1 MDKPSKSD
9 LPCID
14 DAHPVPVEHL
24 GSNDEMAP
32 PSSKLTHHP
41 EHVIA
46 PCNEKIAVLV
56 APLKHKQP
64 NYKPAMKPSG
74 MTPEFLEPRTKTSRK
89 VRIAFNRQVAA
100 HGLPYPRA
108 RTLFSVAKKQ
118 NMYQIELACDL
129 ELEPA
134 TMVHILDRIEENGLI
149 ERRPDARDRRV
160 NLIVLTPI
168 VEEQAALATSIGR
181 TCA

>member
-1 MDKPSKSD
+1 
-9 LPCID
+9 
-14 DAHPVPVEHL
+14 
-24 GSNDEMAP
+24 
-32 PSSKLTHHP
+32 
-41 EHVIA
+41 
-46 PCNEKIAVLV
+46 
-56 APLKHKQP
+56 
-64 NYKPAMKPSG
+64 
-74 MTPEFLEPRTKTSRK
+74 MTPEFLEPRTKASRK
-89 VRIAFNRQVAA
+89 VRIAFNQQVAA
-100 HGLPYPRA
+100 HGLTYPRG

-134 TMVHILDRIEENGLI
+134 TMVILDRIEENGLI